1 MIGCEK
7 MKNLRIL
14 IVDDHPMFCHGVKT
28 LLESKLG
35 FEVVGEA
42 TNGEEAVKLA
52 KTLQPDVVLMDIRMP
67 GLNGIEATRQI
78 TSLQLNIKVLIV
90 TMFED
95 DSSVFTAMRVGA
107 RGYILKDAD
116 RDEILRAIRAVG
128 EGEAIFSPEIASRL
142 IEYFSTAN
150 PATRE
155 EAFPDLSARERE
167 VLYMIADGANN
178 VKIAESLNLSK
189 KTVANY
195 ITVIMNK
202 LQVQDRD
209 EAIRLAREAR
219 RL

>member
-1 MIGCEK
+1 

-14 IVDDHPMFCHGVKT
+14 IVDDHPLFSHGVKT
-28 LLESKLG
+28 LLESKQG
-35 FEVVGEA
+35 FEVVGLA
-42 TNGEEAVKLA
+42 TNGEEAVELA
-52 KTLQPDVVLMDIRMP
+52 KILQPDVVLMDIRMP

-78 TSLQLNIKVLIV
+78 TSLSQNIKVLIV

-95 DSSVFTAMRVGA
+95 DASVFTAMRVGA

-116 RDEILRAIRAVG
+116 REEILRAIRAVG

-142 IEYFSTAN
+142 IEYFSTAK
-150 PATRE
+150 PATSV
-155 EAFPDLSARERE
+155 EAFPELSARERE

-178 VKIAESLNLSK
+178 AKIAESLNLSK

-202 LQVQDRD
+202 LQVQDRE